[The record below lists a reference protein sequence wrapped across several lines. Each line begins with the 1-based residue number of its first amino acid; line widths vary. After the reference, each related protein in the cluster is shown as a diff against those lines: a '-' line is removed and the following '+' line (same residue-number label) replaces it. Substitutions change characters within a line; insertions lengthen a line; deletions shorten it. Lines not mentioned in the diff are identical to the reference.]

1 MIIVLRFKIYASSQP
16 SVAVQKTGTNNAML
30 SPAHLA
36 KQLMQ
41 KKRVG
46 NKGATKKPQPFDMS
60 EEEHSKK
67 A

>member
-1 MIIVLRFKIYASSQP
+1 
-16 SVAVQKTGTNNAML
+16 ML

-41 KKRVG
+41 KQGVG

-60 EEEHSKK
+60 EEGHSEK
-67 A
+67 AKLLFRSLELLAGDIARFQMLD